1 LIADGRGSSVM
12 NINHMQLHCQHLKK
26 LQGSVWKAPMSTSM
40 YKRQKLADI
49 HTSWHNSRS
58 HPTNSFLKDLLQELF
73 AKMTDTTS
81 RLQSFL
87 ANNKK
92 FAETWKTPPTMEQ
105 MRALS
110 YKSGGALLIRLSLSH
125 GTTPN
130 PR

>member
-1 LIADGRGSSVM
+1 
-12 NINHMQLHCQHLKK
+12 
-26 LQGSVWKAPMSTSM
+26 
-40 YKRQKLADI
+40 
-49 HTSWHNSRS
+49 
-58 HPTNSFLKDLLQELF
+58 
-73 AKMTDTTS
+73 MTDTTS